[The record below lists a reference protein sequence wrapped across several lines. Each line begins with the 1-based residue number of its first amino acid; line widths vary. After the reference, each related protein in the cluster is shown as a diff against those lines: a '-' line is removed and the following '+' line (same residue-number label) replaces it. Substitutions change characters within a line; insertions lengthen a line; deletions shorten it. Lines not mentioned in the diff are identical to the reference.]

1 VPVFFFV
8 QVASAEFQLGGGRY
22 GAVALGIDA
31 VAEYDSNITRSSAE
45 EEDTILIALPKLLY
59 RYDASEVLIDA
70 YAGLQFR
77 RYMQFTEYNAENIKS
92 GLTIEYPNGDVGE
105 SNFDL
110 RLDLGYNETRSADPY
125 LQAVVERNT
134 YHTNISGSYYFND
147 RYFMRSGLYYKQQ
160 DTVTAGFN
168 DITTLRLPID
178 FLYRYS
184 DYLSLGLG
192 YQVRDTAV
200 EDVTPPAADSM
211 DHAVYAVAN
220 GQLTPTLDLKLRVG
234 GQQRQFDSNAFEDQD
249 ALYAMLELGWDV
261 TDFGRLAAEVGNE
274 FDTSSENV
282 SVETAYAQLSYRHRF
297 NYKLS
302 SLATIRFQQNEFTRL
317 AGDQYRSDDEWIASL
332 EAEYSLIEDRLIL
345 DGLIYYSD
353 QDSNI
358 PTASYARTMI
368 LLSLSFIY

>member
-1 VPVFFFV
+1 
-8 QVASAEFQLGGGRY
+8 
-22 GAVALGIDA
+22 
-31 VAEYDSNITRSSAE
+31 
-45 EEDTILIALPKLLY
+45 
-59 RYDASEVLIDA
+59 
-70 YAGLQFR
+70 
-77 RYMQFTEYNAENIKS
+77 
-92 GLTIEYPNGDVGE
+92 
-105 SNFDL
+105 
-110 RLDLGYNETRSADPY
+110 
-125 LQAVVERNT
+125 
-134 YHTNISGSYYFND
+134 
-147 RYFMRSGLYYKQQ
+147 
-160 DTVTAGFN
+160 
-168 DITTLRLPID
+168 
-178 FLYRYS
+178 
-184 DYLSLGLG
+184 
-192 YQVRDTAV
+192 
-200 EDVTPPAADSM
+200 
-211 DHAVYAVAN
+211 
-220 GQLTPTLDLKLRVG
+220 
-234 GQQRQFDSNAFEDQD
+234 
-249 ALYAMLELGWDV
+249 MLELGWDV